1 MRPAFLNLL
10 LLTHKNWNQRL
21 KELSCLKKR
30 EKKKQWINMKN
41 QWNSWKSRCIQ
52 LNELKK
58 LQIWDKT
65 CIVEILTGLIHRITS
80 RNTQTIAGL
89 MKNNILALIEIHY
102 LKRYMMHSKA
112 VLSVT
117 QGMLVRCKDTSYLTI
132 HKDWKFIK
140 KNFKDRQIDQGDT
153 SWINQSTRIIMPV

>member
-1 MRPAFLNLL
+1 MRQVFLNLS
-10 LLTHKNWNQRL
+10 LLTHKIWNQRL
-21 KELSCLKKR
+21 KELSCQKKR

-41 QWNSWKSRCIQ
+41 QWNSLKSRCIQ

-65 CIVEILTGLIHRITS
+65 CIVEIATGLIHRITS
-80 RNTQTIAGL
+80 RNTQKIAGL
-89 MKNNILALIEIHY
+89 MKNNILALIDIHY
-102 LKRYMMHSKA
+102 LKRYTMHFKA

-117 QGMLVRCKDTSYLTI
+117 RGMLLRCKDTNYSTVRTDSI
-132 HKDWKFIK
+132 FIK

-153 SWINQSTRIIMPV
+153 SWINQSTRIIMPE